1 MNLNDKALELFG
13 PTIRTRWNRQDR
25 AKRDVLIDH
34 MVNLFD
40 NTFNKKVVAKLANEN
55 LKYTRAQYKD
65 KLQLEL
71 NHEHPPMVPE
81 KEWKALIEDAK
92 ENLLKR
98 QGKQPQP
105 RKARYNTYH
114 LFSEICSF
122 IFFFFVLS
130 KNSDI

>member
-1 MNLNDKALELFG
+1 
-13 PTIRTRWNRQDR
+13 
-25 AKRDVLIDH
+25 
-34 MVNLFD
+34 MVNVFG
-40 NTFNKKVVAKLANEN
+40 NTFNKKVVAKLVSEN
-55 LKYTRAQYKD
+55 LKYTRAQYRD
-65 KLQLEL
+65 KLQLDL
-71 NHEHPPMVPE
+71 KHESPPMVLD

-92 ENLLKR
+92 DNLLKI
-98 QGKQPQP
+98 QGKQPRP

>member
-1 MNLNDKALELFG
+1 
-13 PTIRTRWNRQDR
+13 
-25 AKRDVLIDH
+25 
-34 MVNLFD
+34 MVNLFS
-40 NTFNKKVVAKLANEN
+40 NTFNKKVVAKLADEN
-55 LKYTRAQYKD
+55 LKYTRAQYRD
-65 KLQLEL
+65 KLQLDL
-71 NHEHPPMVPE
+71 KHERPPMVPE

-98 QGKQPQP
+98 QGKQPRP

-130 KNSDI
+130 NNFDI